1 MRILIV
7 EDDLVIASELERA
20 VRKAGHTADV
30 ARDGKTALNMV
41 VENSYTAIVLDIM
54 IPAPNG
60 IEVCKAIRAQDDP
73 TPILMLTAKD
83 AIEDRV
89 TGLDAGADDYLVKPF
104 AFQEFM
110 ARIRAIT
117 RRDTEKK
124 SQIIE
129 VADLL
134 IDPQTHSATR
144 AGEDLGLTK
153 REFTLLEALARRT
166 GHVLTR
172 EAIIERIWNNI
183 DTQPNTVNFH
193 VSSLRKKVDPPH
205 KPALIHTVHGVGYVL
220 RPPDQD

>member
-20 VRKAGHTADV
+20 LRKAGHTADV
-30 ARDGKTALNMV
+30 ARDGKTALTLAI
-41 VENSYTAIVLDIM
+41 ENSYTAIVLDIM

-60 IEVCKAIRAQDDP
+60 IEVCKAIRANSDP

-117 RRDTEKK
+117 RRDTQNKA
-124 SQIIE
+124 SLIE
-129 VADLL
+129 VGDLTV
-134 IDPQTHSATR
+134 DPTNHTAFRS
-144 AGEDLGLTK
+144 GEDLNLTK

-166 GHVLTR
+166 GQVLTR
-172 EAIIERIWNNI
+172 EAIIERVWNNL
-183 DTQPNTVNFH
+183 DTLPNTVNFH
-193 VSSLRKKVDPPH
+193 VSSLRKKVDPPG
-205 KPALIHTVHGVGYVL
+205 KTALIHTVHGVGYVL
-220 RPPDQD
+220 RPPD

>member
-20 VRKAGHTADV
+20 IRKAGHTADV
-30 ARDGKTALNMV
+30 ARDGKTALDLV
-41 VENSYTAIVLDIM
+41 IENAYTAIVLDIM

-60 IEVCKAIRAQDDP
+60 IEVCKSIRAQDNP

-89 TGLDAGADDYLVKPF
+89 AGLDAGADDYLVKPF

-129 VADLL
+129 VADLQ

-172 EAIIERIWNNI
+172 EAIIERIWNNM

-193 VSSLRKKVDPPH
+193 VSSLRKKVDPPN

-220 RPPDQD
+220 RPPDES

>member
-20 VRKAGHTADV
+20 IRKAGHTADV
-30 ARDGKTALNMV
+30 ARDGKTALDLV
-41 VENSYTAIVLDIM
+41 VENAYTAIVLDIM

-60 IEVCKAIRAQDDP
+60 IEVCKSIRAQDNP

-83 AIEDRV
+83 AVEDRV
-89 TGLDAGADDYLVKPF
+89 AGLDAGADDYLVKPF

-129 VADLL
+129 VADLQ

-172 EAIIERIWNNI
+172 EAIIERIWNNM

-193 VSSLRKKVDPPH
+193 VSSLRKKVDPAN

-220 RPPDQD
+220 RPPDES